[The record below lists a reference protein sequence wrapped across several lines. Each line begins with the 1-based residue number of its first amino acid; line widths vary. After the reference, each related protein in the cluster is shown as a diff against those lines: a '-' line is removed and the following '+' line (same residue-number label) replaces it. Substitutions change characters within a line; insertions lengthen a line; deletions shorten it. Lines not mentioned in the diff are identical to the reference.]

1 MCLHHQSPTCN
12 KRTLVFAILHLPAVD
27 QKTFGKMFRPRFIS
41 LLLRVPC
48 TCVIQTTASV
58 MPERSKPPNLA
69 LKRNAKSPFGKVLDN
84 FVHDNF
90 VHDNV
95 FMLLSGFFESSV
107 LFAPLLSSSLLF
119 SFLLFSSL
127 LLSPLLSS
135 CRRFSPL
142 LFSPLRFSP
151 SIQRSRAR
159 TFMIP
164 TREEGPR
171 RFLCMDSIM

>member
-1 MCLHHQSPTCN
+1 MC
-12 KRTLVFAILHLPAVD
+12 
-27 QKTFGKMFRPRFIS
+27 RPRFIS

-84 FVHDNF
+84 FVHDN
-90 VHDNV
+90 V
-95 FMLLSGFFESSV
+95 FMLLSGFFKSSV